1 MDDDVVETSQSA
13 EVAPLDSAESSE
25 QVTSEGDLDKN
36 VDSNSLSSPAPALA
50 AVGSSPYSSAST
62 GTYYELASRVV
73 DNSVFP
79 VDYLFLRD
87 GQYSYILYVGDI
99 DFNGRVATAHDV
111 SFTRWSRYDS
121 SYDFVETHGTTSIN
135 IDCGNYTCFASAT
148 GWPALDVSTSF
159 QTYLL
164 SFFMLV
170 SLCCYVLAKVFNFCM
185 RRSDNAGT
193 N

>member
-1 MDDDVVETSQSA
+1 MDD
-13 EVAPLDSAESSE
+13 EV
-25 QVTSEGDLDKN
+25 VTSSDSTSEIESLDVPLSEDN
-36 VDSNSLSSPAPALA
+36 SGGSGQYVDSNSLHSPAPALA
-50 AVGSSPYSSAST
+50 AVGSSPFSSAST
-62 GTYYELASRVV
+62 GTYYDLASRVV

-87 GQYSYILYVGDI
+87 GQYSYILYVGHI
-99 DFNGRVATAHDV
+99 NFNGRVATADDV
-111 SFTRWSRYDS
+111 SFTRWYRNDS
-121 SYDFVETHGTTSIN
+121 TFDFVETHGTTSIKIN
-135 IDCGNYTCFASAT
+135 CGNYTCFASAS

-159 QTYLL
+159 QSYLL

-193 N
+193 T

>member
-1 MDDDVVETSQSA
+1 MDDEVVT
-13 EVAPLDSAESSE
+13 SSE
-25 QVTSEGDLDKN
+25 VESLDAATSDDNSESLGQN
-36 VDSNSLSSPAPALA
+36 VDSDSLHSPAPALA
-50 AVGSSPYSSAST
+50 AVGSGPYRSADT
-62 GTYYELASRVV
+62 GTYYEVASRVV

-87 GQYSYILYVGDI
+87 GQYSYILYVGHI
-99 DFNGRVATAHDV
+99 NFNGRVATADDV
-111 SFTRWSRYDS
+111 SFTRWYRNDS

-135 IDCGNYTCFASAT
+135 IDCGNYTCFASAS

-170 SLCCYVLAKVFNFCM
+170 SLCSYVLAKVFNFCM

-193 N
+193 T

>member
-1 MDDDVVETSQSA
+1 MDDEVVT
-13 EVAPLDSAESSE
+13 SSE
-25 QVTSEGDLDKN
+25 VESLDVPLSEDKSGGTVQD
-36 VDSNSLSSPAPALA
+36 VDSNSLHSPAPALA
-50 AVGSSPYSSAST
+50 AVGSSPFSSAST

-99 DFNGRVATAHDV
+99 DFKGRVATAHGV
-111 SFTRWSRYDS
+111 SFTRWYRNDS
-121 SYDFVETHGTTSIN
+121 SFDYVETHGTTSIN
-135 IDCGNYTCFASAT
+135 IDCGNYTCFASAS

-164 SFFMLV
+164 AFFMLV
-170 SLCCYVLAKVFNFCM
+170 SLCCYVLAKVFNFCL

-193 N
+193 T

>member
-1 MDDDVVETSQSA
+1 MDDEFVTSSDSTSEVDSLDVALSEDNS
-13 EVAPLDSAESSE
+13 ESSG
-25 QVTSEGDLDKN
+25 QD
-36 VDSNSLSSPAPALA
+36 VDSNSLHSPAPALA
-50 AVGSSPYSSAST
+50 AVGSSPFSSAST
-62 GTYYELASRVV
+62 GTYYDLASRVV

-99 DFNGRVATAHDV
+99 NFNGRVATAHDV
-111 SFTRWSRYDS
+111 SFTRWYRNDS
-121 SYDFVETHGTTSIN
+121 TFDFVETHGTTSIN
-135 IDCGNYTCFASAT
+135 INCGNYTCFASAS
-148 GWPALDVSTSF
+148 GWPALDVSNSF

-185 RRSDNAGT
+185 RRSDNAST
-193 N
+193 T

>member
-1 MDDDVVETSQSA
+1 MDDEVVT
-13 EVAPLDSAESSE
+13 SSE
-25 QVTSEGDLDKN
+25 VESLDVPLSEDNSGSSGHD
-36 VDSNSLSSPAPALA
+36 VDSNSLHSPAPPLA
-50 AVGSSPYSSAST
+50 AVGSSPFSSAST

-87 GQYSYILYVGDI
+87 GQYSYILYVGHI
-99 DFNGRVATAHDV
+99 DFNGRVATADDV
-111 SFTRWSRYDS
+111 SFTRWYRNDS
-121 SYDFVETHGTTSIN
+121 SFDYVETHGTTSIN
-135 IDCGNYTCFASAT
+135 IDCGNYTCFASAS

-164 SFFMLV
+164 AFFMLV
-170 SLCCYVLAKVFNFCM
+170 SLCCYVLAKVFNFCL

-193 N
+193 T